1 MQAVH
6 TAVKNIVES
15 QLKSY
20 SDAVQENV
28 ILIVYQPEHS
38 VIPKTF
44 QEIVKSELQEEDL
57 SRKIMVFG
65 LPEETIEEINR
76 RSDSNQ

>member
-6 TAVKNIVES
+6 TAVQNIMES

-28 ILIVYQPEHS
+28 ILIVYQPENS
-38 VIPKTF
+38 VIPKTLK
-44 QEIVKSELQEEDL
+44 EIVKSVLQEEDL
-57 SRKIMVFG
+57 SRNIMVFG
-65 LPEETIEEINR
+65 LPEETSEEINR
-76 RSDSNQ
+76 ILDSNQ

>member
-1 MQAVH
+1 MH

-28 ILIVYQPEHS
+28 ILIVYQPENS
-38 VIPKTF
+38 VIPKTLK
-44 QEIVKSELQEEDL
+44 EIVKSVLQEEDL
-57 SRKIMVFG
+57 SRDIMVFG
-65 LPEETIEEINR
+65 LLEETSEEINR
-76 RSDSNQ
+76 ILDSNQ